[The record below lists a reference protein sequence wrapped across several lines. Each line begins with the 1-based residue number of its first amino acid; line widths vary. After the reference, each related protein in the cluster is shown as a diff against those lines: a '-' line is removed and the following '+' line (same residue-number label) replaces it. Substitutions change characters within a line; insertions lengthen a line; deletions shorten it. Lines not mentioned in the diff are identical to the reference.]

1 METSVKNGLM
11 QTALAIAYVRRTKQV
26 SDWEWALQ
34 EAALR
39 QQSKKAAS
47 VPKPVATEK
56 K

>member
-1 METSVKNGLM
+1 MSDDTKNGLM

-34 EAALR
+34 EALR